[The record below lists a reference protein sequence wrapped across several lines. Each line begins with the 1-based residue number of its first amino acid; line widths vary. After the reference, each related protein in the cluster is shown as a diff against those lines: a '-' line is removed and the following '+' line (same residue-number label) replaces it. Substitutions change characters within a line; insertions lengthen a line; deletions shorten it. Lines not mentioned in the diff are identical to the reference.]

1 MAAQAIAS
9 SSQLTSTETL
19 RELVPGMVCYLPPR
33 HQIASTLHI
42 DPDLSSSDFD
52 HPVMILRLRIA
63 EAEEEQTCD
72 IAIVSSLLRAV
83 LFFPVYTSQSDTS

>member
-1 MAAQAIAS
+1 MAAQDIAS
-9 SSQLTSTETL
+9 SGQLTLAEAS
-19 RELVPGMVCYLPPR
+19 RELMPGLVCHLPPQ

-52 HPVMILRLRIA
+52 CPVVILHLRMG

-72 IAIVSSLLRAV
+72 IAIVSSRTRTVLLV
-83 LFFPVYTSQSDTS
+83 SMYKSQSDTS